1 MNTFQRPPYPGMP
14 MSPPAPEPY
23 TDRTTEHQNHYPLF
37 AGWALLPM
45 RLFLGITFAYAGI
58 QKLTDPQFFH
68 KSTPGYIGNQL
79 IAFAHGSPLHD
90 LLIRTAVPHAV
101 LFGY

>member
-1 MNTFQRPPYPGMP
+1 MTTFQRTPNQKPPIPPKAYPPVTGH
-14 MSPPAPEPY
+14 
-23 TDRTTEHQNHYPLF
+23 TTEQPQDPLLF
-37 AGWALLPM
+37 AGWTLLPM
-45 RLFLGITFAYAGI
+45 RLFLGITFVYAGM

-90 LLIRTAVPHAV
+90 ILMKVAVPHAT
-101 LFGY
+101 LFG